1 MTKKDSKKIFK
12 LINDVKIQQKLF
24 LFIYTYF
31 LTEVLIVKFMHHNFI
46 RYYGGDFLVVI
57 LIYFFVKAFI
67 QISNVKT
74 GIYVLLFSYSIEVL
88 QYYHFV
94 KLIGLQNSKLA
105 LIILGDSF
113 SFTDLLVYTLGIL
126 FVLIFEGV
134 LNK

>member
-1 MTKKDSKKIFK
+1 
-12 LINDVKIQQKLF
+12 
-24 LFIYTYF
+24 
-31 LTEVLIVKFMHHNFI
+31 MHHNFI

-94 KLIGLQNSKLA
+94 KFIGLQNSMLA

-113 SFTDLLVYTLGIL
+113 SFADLLVYTLGIL